1 MILKLSICVLAAF
14 GGTANA
20 LQGTR
25 RQCFR
30 WAAAVALA
38 PGAARADDALVDAF
52 TMRTKLLRPL
62 PAGTCDAKTPD
73 WLVGD
78 WTVRDP
84 CPLRPSAPTRRKF
97 ETQVAASRFEGV
109 KFPQSGALAPKG
121 GFTSNIAGA
130 RRGTILALPN
140 AGAAPK
146 NYARSFAPSLGTS
159 SDATNAKSTLQAF
172 WSVVDG
178 GGATDVT
185 VEQKDSTRTIVRY
198 LAPTVKRGVLPQIIT
213 ADRLACALSS
223 EGPDSLVVTERWAQA
238 SVVDDADAALTSLS
252 GTYTAWHRY
261 DRVDGGVRETLR
273 VAAFDDSAAAD
284 DDTRPAAVYDY
295 SFFLRRAPAR

>member
-78 WTVRDP
+78 WT
-84 CPLRPSAPTRRKF
+84 
-97 ETQVAASRFEGV
+97 VAASRFEGV

-223 EGPDSLVVTERWAQA
+223 EGPDSLVVAERWAQA